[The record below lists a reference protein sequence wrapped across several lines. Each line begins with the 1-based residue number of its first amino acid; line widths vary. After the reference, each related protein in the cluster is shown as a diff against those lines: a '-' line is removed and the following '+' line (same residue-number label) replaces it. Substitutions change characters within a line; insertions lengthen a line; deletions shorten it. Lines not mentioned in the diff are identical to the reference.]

1 MKRFISQDG
10 ETLSVS
16 NFPIKVNGQEC
27 QEIDLTEEELLKVSS
42 GKYTYIFKNK
52 KLEFTE
58 IVKEKTAEEIE
69 KENLKAKLEAGT
81 ATDSDIKEA
90 LKILL

>member
-1 MKRFISQDG
+1 MYYSQDG
-10 ETLSVS
+10 DKLTFS
-16 NFPIKVNGQEC
+16 NFPIQINGKDSKQIELTFNEQEKLNNSEKW
-27 QEIDLTEEELLKVSS
+27 QAKMKD
-42 GKYTYIFKNK
+42 G
-52 KLEFTE
+52 KLEFIE

-69 KENLKAKLEAGT
+69 KDNLKAKLEAGT